1 MDKLEK
7 PLLKKLILEALS
19 KLYDN
24 DCYLINKDNVL
35 NEFIEGSNNH
45 IPDWKKHAAERAIV
59 FRFGIYLQELMY
71 ANKCLEDY
79 HLDCEY
85 NRKLDSQKDLGDRL
99 VYPDLIIHKRGN
111 MKENLLVM
119 EIKTW
124 WNYNT
129 ENDEKKLKDFVDPK
143 KEYKYKF
150 GLSIIIEKNYPP
162 NLKWIPEESSEV

>member
-59 FRFGIYLQELMY
+59 FRFGI
-71 ANKCLEDY
+71 
-79 HLDCEY
+79 
-85 NRKLDSQKDLGDRL
+85 
-99 VYPDLIIHKRGN
+99 
-111 MKENLLVM
+111 
-119 EIKTW
+119 
-124 WNYNT
+124 
-129 ENDEKKLKDFVDPK
+129 
-143 KEYKYKF
+143 
-150 GLSIIIEKNYPP
+150 
-162 NLKWIPEESSEV
+162 